1 VPDGL
6 SSEIAASLYCA
17 GVTVYQPL
25 RSYGA
30 GPGKKVGIV
39 GLGGLGHLGLQF
51 SKALGAETYV
61 LSHSPSK
68 KADADAMGADG
79 FIVTKDI
86 ASVAEQYSQ
95 FFDIILC
102 TSYQDDM
109 PLNDLY
115 VSGAR
120 QSNP

>member
-1 VPDGL
+1 MHTFTSSVPEGL
-6 SSEIAASLYCA
+6 PSDIAASLYCA

-30 GPGKKVGIV
+30 GPGKKVAIV
-39 GLGGLGHLGLQF
+39 GLGGLGHLGVQF
-51 SKALGAETYV
+51 AKALGAETYV

-68 KADADAMGADG
+68 KADAEAMGADG

-86 ASVAEQYSQ
+86 AGAVEKYTQS
-95 FFDIILC
+95 FDIILC

-109 PLNDLY
+109 PLNEL
-115 VSGAR
+115 
-120 QSNP
+120 